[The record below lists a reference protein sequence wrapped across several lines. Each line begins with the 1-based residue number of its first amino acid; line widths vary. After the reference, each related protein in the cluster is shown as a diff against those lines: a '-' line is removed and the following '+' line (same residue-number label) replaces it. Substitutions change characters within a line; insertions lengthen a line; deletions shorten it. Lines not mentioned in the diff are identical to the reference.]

1 MSSLAFEFG
10 FKDLIDILLVAVIL
24 YETYRLLR
32 KSGVANLFWGVL
44 AFIVV
49 WFLVSFVFQLEL
61 TSALFDRVISV
72 GAIAL
77 IVIFQE
83 EIRMFFNRLG
93 GRFSSWKIFRNKK
106 GEDAQSNQQMS
117 EVIRACRH
125 LSSTKTG
132 ALIVISKDSH
142 LKEIIDTGERLDAAI
157 SARLIE
163 NIFFKNTPL
172 HDGAMIL
179 EKGKIVAAACI
190 LPVSKMLEDAMKNCG
205 IENNN
210 WQRIH
215 NVVDDFFYQPIAP
228 VTITPKGNKFRFV
241 HVSCFDE
248 KAKNIQGMLRA
259 VRMVAKHRQD
269 FELICVG
276 TGIDYTKD
284 VAYAQTLDFP
294 EKLLTFTGE
303 QTPYEVAQWMQQ
315 SDCFLF
321 FSRYENAPVVISE
334 CLAIGLPIIS
344 SNAGG
349 IPEMIDHECGIL
361 VPSEDEAALANAILE
376 MIDNQWGYTTETIQ
390 KRGTKY
396 TYQNIGK
403 HLSDLYQRVVISA
416 N

>member
-190 LPVSKMLEDAMKNCG
+190 LPVSKNPSIPKHMGLRHRAAVGLTEKTDATCIVVSEETGNISFAENGNIRK
-205 IENNN
+205 IE
-210 WQRIH
+210 
-215 NVVDDFFYQPIAP
+215 
-228 VTITPKGNKFRFV
+228 
-241 HVSCFDE
+241 
-248 KAKNIQGMLRA
+248 
-259 VRMVAKHRQD
+259 
-269 FELICVG
+269 
-276 TGIDYTKD
+276 
-284 VAYAQTLDFP
+284 
-294 EKLLTFTGE
+294 
-303 QTPYEVAQWMQQ
+303 
-315 SDCFLF
+315 
-321 FSRYENAPVVISE
+321 
-334 CLAIGLPIIS
+334 
-344 SNAGG
+344 
-349 IPEMIDHECGIL
+349 
-361 VPSEDEAALANAILE
+361 EDELFLVLHTTMPAL
-376 MIDNQWGYTTETIQ
+376 
-390 KRGTKY
+390 
-396 TYQNIGK
+396 
-403 HLSDLYQRVVISA
+403 
-416 N
+416 

>member
-32 KSGVANLFWGVL
+32 KSGVVNLFWGVL

-132 ALIVISKDSH
+132 ALIVIPKDSH

-190 LPVSKMLEDAMKNCG
+190 LPVSKNPSIPKHMGLRHRAAVGLTEKMDATCIVVSEETGNISFAENGNIRK
-205 IENNN
+205 IE
-210 WQRIH
+210 
-215 NVVDDFFYQPIAP
+215 
-228 VTITPKGNKFRFV
+228 
-241 HVSCFDE
+241 
-248 KAKNIQGMLRA
+248 
-259 VRMVAKHRQD
+259 
-269 FELICVG
+269 
-276 TGIDYTKD
+276 
-284 VAYAQTLDFP
+284 
-294 EKLLTFTGE
+294 
-303 QTPYEVAQWMQQ
+303 
-315 SDCFLF
+315 
-321 FSRYENAPVVISE
+321 
-334 CLAIGLPIIS
+334 
-344 SNAGG
+344 
-349 IPEMIDHECGIL
+349 
-361 VPSEDEAALANAILE
+361 EDELFLVLHTTMPAL
-376 MIDNQWGYTTETIQ
+376 
-390 KRGTKY
+390 
-396 TYQNIGK
+396 
-403 HLSDLYQRVVISA
+403 
-416 N
+416 

>member
-190 LPVSKMLEDAMKNCG
+190 LPVSKNPSIPKHMGLRHRAAVGLTEKTDATCIVVSEETGN
-205 IENNN
+205 ISFAEN
-210 WQRIH
+210 
-215 NVVDDFFYQPIAP
+215 
-228 VTITPKGNKFRFV
+228 GNIRK
-241 HVSCFDE
+241 
-248 KAKNIQGMLRA
+248 
-259 VRMVAKHRQD
+259 
-269 FELICVG
+269 
-276 TGIDYTKD
+276 
-284 VAYAQTLDFP
+284 
-294 EKLLTFTGE
+294 
-303 QTPYEVAQWMQQ
+303 
-315 SDCFLF
+315 
-321 FSRYENAPVVISE
+321 
-334 CLAIGLPIIS
+334 IG
-344 SNAGG
+344 
-349 IPEMIDHECGIL
+349 
-361 VPSEDEAALANAILE
+361 EDELFLVLHTTMPAL
-376 MIDNQWGYTTETIQ
+376 
-390 KRGTKY
+390 
-396 TYQNIGK
+396 
-403 HLSDLYQRVVISA
+403 
-416 N
+416 